1 MFFKKEKIIKEHE
14 RNELRLIDEI
24 AGLNEYNNEL
34 YNRLTETTNQVI
46 KTTNQLIDVKKE
58 LETTKELCENKNR
71 RIADLEEKNRKL
83 ASSNGG
89 LKSNYTRLK
98 TKVEALEKE
107 NRELKYRAKPYKAKD
122 LELYNLTGRKFDNGQ
137 KVK

>member
-24 AGLNEYNNEL
+24 NEL
-34 YNRLTETTNQVI
+34 KKENSLLNKTLEETTNNLYE
-46 KTTNQLIDVKKE
+46 TNNKLIDAKKE
-58 LETTKELCENKNR
+58 LETTKELCENKSR
-71 RIADLEEKNRKL
+71 RIAELVEKNKKL
-83 ASSNGG
+83 VSSTGG
-89 LKSNYTRLK
+89 LRGNLTKLK